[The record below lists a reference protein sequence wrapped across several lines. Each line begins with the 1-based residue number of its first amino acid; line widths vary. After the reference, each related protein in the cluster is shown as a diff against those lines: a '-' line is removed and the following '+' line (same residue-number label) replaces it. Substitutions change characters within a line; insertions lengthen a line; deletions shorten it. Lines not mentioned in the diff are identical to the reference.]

1 MLNNAGTSEVKN
13 MKVSV
18 QVPATIANLGCGFD
32 CFGLALPV
40 YNVVSIEETIMPG
53 SGIEINI
60 LNNHSD
66 NIPTDK
72 NNIVYKAIELLYN
85 YIGQTPAELKI
96 NIKTGIP
103 IARGM
108 GSSASVIVGGL
119 IAANELLGHPADLD
133 VLLSIATEIEG
144 HPDNITPAFI
154 GGMTISSLEET
165 GSVTYRKLPWPKE
178 WKITVCIPDFE
189 LSTDISRS
197 VLPDMVSRKDA
208 VFNLRRASEFIHAVH
223 TKDEELMKIAMSDRL
238 HQPYRMKLVTGMD
251 LIMDSLKHTD
261 GVLGCTLA
269 GAGPSIAIVSNGNS
283 IDEIKDIVYTT
294 WNNVNINSKIQTYTV
309 EDKGA
314 RIV

>member
-1 MLNNAGTSEVKN
+1 MLNYACSSEVK

-18 QVPATIANLGCGFD
+18 ETPATVANLGCGFD

-40 YNVVSIEETIMPG
+40 YNTITLEETIMPG

-60 LNNHSD
+60 LDNDSD
-66 NIPTDK
+66 NIPKDK

-103 IARGM
+103 VARGM

-119 IAANELLGHPADLD
+119 IAANELLGHPADND

-144 HPDNITPAFI
+144 HPDNVTPALF
-154 GGMTISSLEET
+154 GGMTIAEVEDT
-165 GSVTYRKLPWPKE
+165 GSVTYRKLPWPKN
-178 WKITVCIPDFE
+178 WKITMCIPDFE
-189 LSTDISRS
+189 LATDISRS
-197 VLPDMVSRKDA
+197 VLPECVPMKDA
-208 VFNLRRASEFIHAVH
+208 IYNLRRSAMFVEAIY
-223 TKDEELMKIAMSDRL
+223 TQDEELMKFAMTDRL
-238 HQPYRMKLVTGMD
+238 HQPYRMKLVPG
-251 LIMDSLKHTD
+251 LNSIMDSLKHTE

-269 GAGPSIAIVSNGNS
+269 GAGPSVAIISNGKN
-283 IDEIKDIVYTT
+283 IDEINEIVETN
-294 WNNVNINSKIQTYTV
+294 WNNINVNSIIHTYTI

-314 RIV
+314 RKI